1 MDITARR
8 TALVV
13 TELLSPAV
21 VAVALPLAVAWH
33 ATGYDVPATLG
44 WIAVVAI
51 FFCVLPMAFLVHG
64 ARRGRWDGHW
74 VRDRAHRTVPLLV
87 CLASALAGMVVML
100 VAGAPRELVAL
111 AWAMIITLAV
121 CLVITRWWKVSVH
134 ATVAGGA
141 VAMLSFVYGPWFLLL
156 ALLVA
161 LVCWARVAV
170 ADHTATQVAVGA
182 LLGPLVGGAVFLALT

>member
-1 MDITARR
+1 
-8 TALVV
+8 
-13 TELLSPAV
+13 
-21 VAVALPLAVAWH
+21 
-33 ATGYDVPATLG
+33 
-44 WIAVVAI
+44 
-51 FFCVLPMAFLVHG
+51 
-64 ARRGRWDGHW
+64 
-74 VRDRAHRTVPLLV
+74 
-87 CLASALAGMVVML
+87 MVVML